1 MTQLKEI
8 KYLLVLSVSMF
19 FVSSLSAQQLSQY
32 TQYVINEYSINP
44 ALSGIENYTDVKI
57 GHRIQWVGLNGAP
70 VTTYLTIQGPI
81 GKQDYKT
88 NATTLFPAV
97 DGDNPRGKQYWDDY
111 TASPAHHGIGLQISN
126 DAIGP
131 FNTVSVFGTYAYHLP
146 LSARTNLSAGIA
158 MGATK
163 VSIDASKTNF
173 VGGSTTVAVDPAV
186 YTSGEIGKTNFNMNA
201 GLWLYSANYFVG
213 LAAQQLLPQAI
224 NFSNPNQPITV
235 TAGQPGKAVPHFF
248 TTAGYRFLLTEDLNV
263 MPSIMVITV
272 SPVPS
277 QVDLNVKVTYRDNLW
292 FGGTYRGAYGF
303 AAFAGFNALRLFS
316 LSYSYDYSTTPINT
330 VSSGTHELILGFILG
345 NKYSDNTCPRNVW

>member
-1 MTQLKEI
+1 MTRLKEI
-8 KYLLVLSVSMF
+8 KYLLVFSVSMF

-57 GHRIQWVGLNGAP
+57 GHRIQWVGLQGAP

-97 DGDNPRGKQYWDDY
+97 DGENPRGKQYWDDY
-111 TASPAHHGIGLQISN
+111 TPSPAHHGIGLQISN

-146 LSARTNLSAGIA
+146 LSKRTNLSAGIA

-163 VSIDASKTNF
+163 VSLDASKTNF
-173 VGGSTTVAVDPAV
+173 QGGSSTVTVDPAV
-186 YTSGEIGKTNFNMNA
+186 YSSGELGKTNFNMNA

-213 LAAQQLLPQAI
+213 FAAQQLLPQAI
-224 NFSNPNQPITV
+224 DFSNPNIV
-235 TAGQPGKAVPHFF
+235 KVGQQGKMVPHFF

-263 MPSIMVITV
+263 MPSIMVKTV
-272 SPVPS
+272 SPLPS
-277 QVDLNVKVTYRDNLW
+277 QVDLNVKATYKDNFW
-292 FGGTYRGAYGF
+292 FGGTYRGGYGF
-303 AAFAGFNALRLFS
+303 AAFAGFNAFQLFS

-330 VSSGTHELILGFILG
+330 ISSGTHELILGFILG